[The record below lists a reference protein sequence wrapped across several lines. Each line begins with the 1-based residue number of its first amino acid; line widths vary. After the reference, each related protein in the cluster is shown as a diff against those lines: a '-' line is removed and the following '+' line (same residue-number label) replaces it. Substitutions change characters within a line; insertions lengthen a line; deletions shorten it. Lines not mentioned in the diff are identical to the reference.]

1 VRRAAKTTVVALA
14 RVLGLP
20 WRLVPFALRRA
31 FVRAL
36 LVVESRIGPPRNSL
50 ARLFALSDDLE
61 LVVNERATAYGHG
74 SHPKHRLI
82 PYHDFFVD
90 RIPPGSRVLDLGCG
104 AGEVARSI
112 AERVPGVSVTAVDSN
127 ADAIQRARASAQPAN
142 LKFVLG
148 DATRDLDAAPC
159 DVIVLSNVWEHLADR
174 VGFLGGLVRR
184 SAPKRVLIRVPLF
197 ERHPNM
203 ALRRELGVNY
213 FSDPTHTIE
222 HTLAEFER
230 EVADS
235 GLVIVERQTL
245 WGEIWAWCEHE
256 ST

>member
-1 VRRAAKTTVVALA
+1 MNRAAKTAVVALA
-14 RVLGLP
+14 RALGFP
-20 WRLVPFALRRA
+20 WRLVRFALRRA

-36 LVVESRIGPPRNSL
+36 LVVESRIGSPRHSL
-50 ARLFALSDDLE
+50 ARLFALSDDLA
-61 LVVNERATAYGHG
+61 LVINERATAYGQG

-82 PYHDFFVD
+82 RYHDFFVD
-90 RIPPGSRVLDLGCG
+90 HIPPGSRVLDVGCG

-112 AERVPGVSVTAVDSN
+112 AERVPDVRVTAVDSN
-127 ADAIQRARASAQPAN
+127 ADAIRRARASAQLAN
-142 LKFVLG
+142 LTFVLG
-148 DATRDLDAAPC
+148 DATRDLDLAPC
-159 DVIVLSNVWEHLADR
+159 DVIVLSNVWEHLEDR
-174 VGFLGGLVRR
+174 VGFLRGLIRR
-184 SAPKRVLIRVPLF
+184 SAPSRVLIRVPLF

-213 FSDPTHTIE
+213 FSDPTHAIE

-235 GLVIVERQTL
+235 GLVIVERQIL
-245 WGEIWAWCEHE
+245 WGEIWTWCEPE